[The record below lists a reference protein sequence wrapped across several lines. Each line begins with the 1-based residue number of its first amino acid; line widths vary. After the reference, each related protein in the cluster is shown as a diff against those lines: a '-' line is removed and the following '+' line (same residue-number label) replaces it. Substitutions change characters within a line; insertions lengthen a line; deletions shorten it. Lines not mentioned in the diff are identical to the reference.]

1 MEHMTNGVMTLL
13 HLIAVCAYLIIG
25 MLVYDN
31 VYNELFSSTKFNE
44 NRYII
49 LCTFD
54 QLVQSIA

>member
-31 VYNELFSSTKFNE
+31 IYNELFSSTKFNE

-49 LCTFD
+49 LCIFD
-54 QLVQSIA
+54 QLV